1 MVYVFALIKAYI
13 VNLTYV
19 TMHKQIQHTEKH
31 MTNISTTLVT
41 KYSSDKN

>member
-19 TMHKQIQHTEKH
+19 TMHKQIKHTEKH
-31 MTNISTTLVT
+31 MTNHFNDTRYKILIR
-41 KYSSDKN
+41 